1 MLRNLSET
9 MRDPNKATGGEVMPI
24 EVPKNVDLADRYLFY
39 LYRADERS
47 DGSRWRTPERKTL
60 LAFTKL
66 ADAKD
71 EQVRDF
77 AGEWGSL
84 GVGKSYRRDDD
95 QAGYMEEVGLWRR
108 RSIEAKALLRIGAHL
123 HDDRPAALGD
133 WVDAIPSQSP
143 LPEGL
148 DEQRARLAERVSD
161 WLAEGKVQPQLFWVG
176 PAPRLRFSSPHLLGA
191 LAVRLMELV
200 SRRETV
206 VICMS
211 CGRPYLPSRR
221 PRADHRHYC
230 PDCGAKAARRD
241 AKREERRK
249 TKLAQAES

>member
-1 MLRNLSET
+1 MRTPSDV
-9 MRDPNKATGGEVMPI
+9 MRDPNEGIGGEVMPI
-24 EVPKNVDLADRYLFY
+24 EVPKTVELSSGWLLYVYGTNELADN
-39 LYRADERS
+39 DQ
-47 DGSRWRTPERKTL
+47 WRIPERKTL

-71 EQVRDF
+71 EQLRAF
-77 AGEWGSL
+77 ASEWGRL
-84 GVGKSYRRDDD
+84 GVGTPERQGDDRGPFREAVD
-95 QAGYMEEVGLWRR
+95 LWRHR
-108 RSIEAKALLRIGAHL
+108 AAEAKALLRIGAQL
-123 HDDRPAALGD
+123 HDEKLAAQAD
-133 WVDAIPSQSP
+133 WAAAFPDQHP
-143 LPEGL
+143 LPEHL
-148 DEQRARLAERVSD
+148 AEQRARLADRVSA
-161 WLAEGKVQPQLFWVG
+161 WLDEGKVQPRFSWVG
-176 PAPRLRFSSPHLLGA
+176 PAPRLQFSSPHLLGA
-191 LAVRLMELV
+191 LAVLLMELV

-249 TKLAQAES
+249 AKLTQGEG